1 MDNNKPNTFVR
12 ALTFGLVLAL
22 CSMSFFNFFW
32 RDPPFEISAGLLALL
47 ALIVLLS
54 LSEIFDKLQFGTILS
69 LQRKVSEAKESNGL
83 LREDNR
89 ELRAQ
94 VMTLVSNIQQSQVN
108 NTFNA
113 PPEAWAK
120 LLGVVPAKEPSDK
133 ESVESQLPEPT
144 GSRMELAANQSEIVG
159 QSEPSEARRQSTR
172 DKFERYRVAEAIA
185 IRKYFDSIP
194 IPQSERMINVEFSSS
209 FQGIDPVMDRR
220 IVFDGYVKVDGRER
234 FIEAVRAQSPSM
246 MFADRIY
253 VMLTKIW
260 LYRQAKKIQAE
271 LVLMLV
277 DIEDVESDGRRF
289 NSNRLLEYFQPA
301 IANDLLRVESVTILA
316 AEIDLELSN
325 GQKTLL

>member
-69 LQRKVSEAKESNGL
+69 LQRKVSEAKESNGV

-94 VMTLVSNIQQSQVN
+94 VITLVSNIQQSQVN

-133 ESVESQLPEPT
+133 EDTESQLPEPT
-144 GSRMELAANQSEIVG
+144 GSQMELMANQSEIVS
-159 QSEPSEARRQSTR
+159 QSESTETRRQSMR
-172 DKFERYRVAEAIA
+172 DKFERYRVAETIA

-234 FIEAVRAQSPSM
+234 FIETVRARSPSSM

-271 LVLMLV
+271 LVLILV
-277 DIEDVESDGRRF
+277 DVEDNENDGRRF
-289 NSNRLLEYFQPA
+289 SSNRLLEYFQPA
-301 IANDLLRVESVTILA
+301 IANDLLRVESATITA
-316 AEIDLELSN
+316 AEIDLEISS
-325 GQKTLL
+325 